1 MPRQGGEIALDR
13 QLMLKRELRRQ
24 LNSARASAAKKRIA
38 DAYVSGGA
46 ENESARPY
54 FPSV

>member
-1 MPRQGGEIALDR
+1 
-13 QLMLKRELRRQ
+13 MLKRELRRQ